1 MNKIYYPAVF
11 HPEEVGFSVFVP
23 DVQGCATQ
31 GDTLEE
37 ATEMA
42 LDAIGLCLEETKDF
56 PTPSLP
62 SSIQTEP
69 GDFVALVPFDA
80 LEYQKKYSSR
90 AVKKTLTIPAWLNSL
105 AEEHHVNFSSV
116 LQSALKQLNNQL
128 VMIELAIEEIPD
140 DLFRAVAKLRIIG
153 GLSWNDVN
161 GQLGGKYTVDGLS
174 LIHI

>member
-116 LQSALKQLNNQL
+116 LQSALKQQL
-128 VMIELAIEEIPD
+128 HLD
-140 DLFRAVAKLRIIG
+140 
-153 GLSWNDVN
+153 S
-161 GQLGGKYTVDGLS
+161 
-174 LIHI
+174 